1 MPTVPDEHRRNGVPV
16 RGDTVGETDESGT
29 CFSGEDVMREFLG
42 FFALLLVIGFVVS
55 YWKVLLGIL
64 VIAAVGA
71 VAWFVLKYLLEQQRE
86 ARARDAARVQELTQN
101 AAAQHHSYLQ
111 GFDHG
116 IYGNYPP
123 VDLDK
128 L

>member
-1 MPTVPDEHRRNGVPV
+1 
-16 RGDTVGETDESGT
+16 
-29 CFSGEDVMREFLG
+29 MREFLA
-42 FFALLLVIGFVVS
+42 FFAILLVIGFVIS
-55 YWKVLLGIL
+55 YWEVFLGIL
-64 VIAAVGA
+64 VIAVVGA
-71 VAWFVLKYLLEQQRE
+71 VAWFVLKYLLEQHRE
-86 ARARDAARVQELTQN
+86 ARARNAARAHELTQN